1 MARLGSTEAEPVIR
15 RFELGPISSLPPA
28 VIERPGARRARIL
41 IEADLDRG
49 WADPNIRSIWPGRTE
64 TNWVEVEIVRQ

>member
-1 MARLGSTEAEPVIR
+1 VIH

-28 VIERPGARRARIL
+28 VIERPGVRRARIL

-49 WADPNIRSIWPGRTE
+49 WADPDIRSIWPGQTE
-64 TNWVEVEIVRQ
+64 SNWVEVEIVRQ